1 LKADVRIVD
10 LLRYLG
16 LRDGDSNSVV
26 FHPILRRPL
35 CWRIVGGCYKRRLP
49 KWIRRKGLVVA
60 LGGEGAHVLDV
71 RKQFSFMLTELQVS
85 DHGDEDKGG
94 NQAIFAEERFHG
106 SHPC

>member
-1 LKADVRIVD
+1 MKADVPIVD
-10 LLRYLG
+10 LFKCLDR
-16 LRDGDSNSVV
+16 RDGESNSVV
-26 FHPILRRPL
+26 FPPFFRRPL

-71 RKQFSFMLTELQVS
+71 RKQFSLMLTELPVS

-94 NQAIFAEERFHG
+94 NQAIFAEEGSHG
-106 SHPC
+106 SHHC